1 MIPFMK
7 DNLHT
12 HITQE
17 IIDNKDRV
25 ICDVCNKEFTDADT
39 ESGGFLFGSSYAYCP
54 ACATECLPVIEGY
67 RETHFIKAWC
77 PPELSYRRWVLD
89 VLRQG
94 NNLTTITTMERKEQ

>member
-1 MIPFMK
+1 MS

-25 ICDVCNKEFTDADT
+25 VCDVCSKEFTDADT
-39 ESGGFLFGSSYAYCP
+39 ESGGFLFGSYAYCP
-54 ACATECLPVIEGY
+54 QCAASRLPRIIGY
-67 RETHFIKAWC
+67 NEESYIKAWC
-77 PPELSYRRWVLD
+77 PSNLSYRRWVLD

-94 NNLTTITTMERKEQ
+94 NNLTTITTIERKEQ